1 MKISILT
8 PTRNRPNN
16 CERFIRSVYN
26 TCWVRGDVELLFYV
40 DSDDPAL
47 DIYLELQAL
56 CHTEFVGLHDVK
68 FVVGEPMS
76 VSKSWN
82 ILAEKCVGDI
92 MIMGNDDLV
101 YKTQGWDDVLEK
113 RLIELNDPYYLTWFN
128 DGINSDRHCAFP
140 VISREW
146 YETLG
151 YFSPGVFNFGYND
164 TWVYDIAKRVGKLN
178 YMNDILVEHLHFSV
192 GKSNMDDTY
201 ARNRTQEKGNLYR
214 KDKEIYEQTINDRI
228 NAAKKIKERSSL
240 VNN

>member
-1 MKISILT
+1 MNAISILT

-16 CERFIRSVYN
+16 CDRFIKSLYE
-26 TCWVRGDVELLFYV
+26 TTQYTGTLELLFYV
-40 DSDDPAL
+40 DSDDPAKN
-47 DIYLELQAL
+47 IYKEIEERWQNNFWRV
-56 CHTEFVGLHDVK
+56 EFVIGK
-68 FVVGEPMS
+68 PMS

-82 ILAEKCVGDI
+82 IIAEKSLGDI

-101 YKTQGWDDVLEK
+101 YKTVRWDSKLMARLLE
-113 RLIELNDPYYLTWFN
+113 LDNPYYLSWFN
-128 DGINSDRHCAFP
+128 DGINGNRHCAFP
-140 VISREW
+140 VITREW

-151 YFSPGVFNFGYND
+151 YFSPGIFNFGYND

-178 YMNDILVEHLHFSV
+178 YMNEILVEHLHFSV

-214 KDKEIYEQTINDRI
+214 KDREIYERTVEDRI
-228 NAAKKIKERSSL
+228 IAAEKIKERSNL

>member
-1 MKISILT
+1 MNAISILT

-16 CERFIRSVYN
+16 CDRFIKSLYE
-26 TCWVRGDVELLFYV
+26 TTQYTGTLELLFYV
-40 DSDDPAL
+40 DSDDPAK
-47 DIYLELQAL
+47 DIYKEIEERWQNNFWRV
-56 CHTEFVGLHDVK
+56 EFVI
-68 FVVGEPMS
+68 GEPMS

-82 ILAEKCVGDI
+82 IIAEKSLGDI

-101 YKTQGWDDVLEK
+101 YKTVRWDSKLMARLLE
-113 RLIELNDPYYLTWFN
+113 LDNPYYLSWFN
-128 DGINSDRHCAFP
+128 DGINGNRHCAFP
-140 VISREW
+140 VITREW

-151 YFSPGVFNFGYND
+151 YFSPGIFNFGYND

-178 YMNDILVEHLHFSV
+178 YMNEILVEHLHFSV

-214 KDKEIYEQTINDRI
+214 KDREIYERTVEDRI
-228 NAAKKIKERSSL
+228 IAAEKIKERSNL

>member
-1 MKISILT
+1 MKAISILT

-16 CERFIRSVYN
+16 CDRFIKSLYE
-26 TCWVRGDVELLFYV
+26 TTQYTGTLELLFYV
-40 DSDDPAL
+40 DNDDPAK
-47 DIYLELQAL
+47 DIYKEIEERWQNNFWRV
-56 CHTEFVGLHDVK
+56 EFVI
-68 FVVGEPMS
+68 GEPMS

-82 ILAEKCVGDI
+82 IIAEKSLGDI

-101 YKTQGWDDVLEK
+101 YKTVRWDSKLMAK
-113 RLIELNDPYYLTWFN
+113 LIELDNPYYLTWFN
-128 DGINSDRHCAFP
+128 DGINGNRHCAFP

-146 YETLG
+146 YEALG

-178 YMNDILVEHLHFSV
+178 YMNEILVEHLHFSV

-201 ARNRTQEKGNLYR
+201 ARNRSQEKGNLYR
-214 KDKEIYEQTINDRI
+214 KDKEIYERTVEDRI
-228 NAAKKIKERSSL
+228 LAAEKIKERSSL

>member
-1 MKISILT
+1 MKAISILT

-16 CERFIRSVYN
+16 CDRFIKSLYE
-26 TCWVRGDVELLFYV
+26 TTQYTGTLELLFYV
-40 DSDDPAL
+40 DSDDPAK
-47 DIYLELQAL
+47 DIYKEIEERWQNNFWRV
-56 CHTEFVGLHDVK
+56 EFVI
-68 FVVGEPMS
+68 GEPMS

-82 ILAEKCVGDI
+82 IIAKKSLGDI

-101 YKTQGWDDVLEK
+101 YKTVRWDSKLMAK
-113 RLIELNDPYYLTWFN
+113 LIELDNPYYLTWFN
-128 DGINSDRHCAFP
+128 DGINGNRHCAFP

-178 YMNDILVEHLHFSV
+178 YMNEILVEHLHFSV

-201 ARNRTQEKGNLYR
+201 ARNRSQEKGNLYR
-214 KDKEIYEQTINDRI
+214 KDKEIYERTVEDRI
-228 NAAKKIKERSSL
+228 LAAEKIKERSSL

>member
-1 MKISILT
+1 MNAISILT

-16 CERFIRSVYN
+16 CDRFIKSLYE
-26 TCWVRGDVELLFYV
+26 TTQYTGTLELLFYV
-40 DSDDPAL
+40 DSDDPAK
-47 DIYLELQAL
+47 DIYKEIEERWQNNFWRV
-56 CHTEFVGLHDVK
+56 EFVI
-68 FVVGEPMS
+68 GEPMS

-82 ILAEKCVGDI
+82 IIAKKSLGDI

-101 YKTQGWDDVLEK
+101 YKTVRWDSKLMAK
-113 RLIELNDPYYLTWFN
+113 LIELDNPYYLTWFN
-128 DGINSDRHCAFP
+128 DGINGNRHCAFP

-146 YETLG
+146 YEALG

-178 YMNDILVEHLHFSV
+178 YMNEILVEHLHFSV

-201 ARNRTQEKGNLYR
+201 ARNRSQEKGNLYR
-214 KDKEIYEQTINDRI
+214 KDKEIYERTVEDRI
-228 NAAKKIKERSSL
+228 LAAEKIKERSSL

>member
-1 MKISILT
+1 MNAISILT

-16 CERFIRSVYN
+16 CDRFIKSLYE
-26 TCWVRGDVELLFYV
+26 TTQYTGTLELLFYV
-40 DSDDPAL
+40 DSDDPAK
-47 DIYLELQAL
+47 DIYKEIEERWQNNFWRI
-56 CHTEFVGLHDVK
+56 EFVI
-68 FVVGEPMS
+68 GEPMS

-82 ILAEKCVGDI
+82 IIAEKSLGDI

-101 YKTQGWDDVLEK
+101 YKTVRWDSKLMARLLE
-113 RLIELNDPYYLTWFN
+113 LDNPYYLSWFN
-128 DGINSDRHCAFP
+128 DGINGNRHCAFP
-140 VISREW
+140 VITREW

-151 YFSPGVFNFGYND
+151 YFSPGIFNFGYND

-178 YMNDILVEHLHFSV
+178 YMDEILVEHLHFSV

-214 KDKEIYEQTINDRI
+214 KDREIYERTVEDRI
-228 NAAKKIKERSSL
+228 IAAEKIKERSNL

>member
-1 MKISILT
+1 MKAISILT

-16 CERFIRSVYN
+16 CDRFIKSLYE
-26 TCWVRGDVELLFYV
+26 TTQYTGTLELLFYV
-40 DSDDPAL
+40 DSDDPAK
-47 DIYLELQAL
+47 DIYKEIEERWQNNFWRV
-56 CHTEFVGLHDVK
+56 EFVI
-68 FVVGEPMS
+68 GEPMS

-82 ILAEKCVGDI
+82 IIAKKSLGDI

-101 YKTQGWDDVLEK
+101 YKTVRWDSKLMA
-113 RLIELNDPYYLTWFN
+113 RLIELDNPYYLSWFN
-128 DGINSDRHCAFP
+128 DGINGNRHCAFP
-140 VISREW
+140 VITREW

-178 YMNDILVEHLHFSV
+178 YMNEILVEHLHFSV

-214 KDKEIYEQTINDRI
+214 KDREIYERTSEDRI
-228 NAAKKIKERSSL
+228 IAAEKIKERSDL

>member
-1 MKISILT
+1 MNAISILT

-16 CERFIRSVYN
+16 CDRFIKSLYE
-26 TCWVRGDVELLFYV
+26 TTQYTGTLELLFYV
-40 DSDDPAL
+40 DSDDPAK
-47 DIYLELQAL
+47 DIYKEIEERWQNNFWRV
-56 CHTEFVGLHDVK
+56 EFVI
-68 FVVGEPMS
+68 GEPMS

-82 ILAEKCVGDI
+82 IIAKKSLGDI

-101 YKTQGWDDVLEK
+101 YKTVRWDSKLMA
-113 RLIELNDPYYLTWFN
+113 RLIELDNPYYLSWFN
-128 DGINSDRHCAFP
+128 DGINGNRHCAFP
-140 VISREW
+140 VITREW

-178 YMNDILVEHLHFSV
+178 YMNEILVEHLHFSV

-201 ARNRTQEKGNLYR
+201 ARNRSQEKGNLYR
-214 KDKEIYEQTINDRI
+214 KDKEIYERTIEDRI
-228 NAAKKIKERSSL
+228 LAAEKIKERSSL

>member
-1 MKISILT
+1 MNAISILT

-16 CERFIRSVYN
+16 CDRFIKSLYE
-26 TCWVRGDVELLFYV
+26 TTQYTGTLELLFYV
-40 DSDDPAL
+40 DSDDPAK
-47 DIYLELQAL
+47 DIYKEIEERWQNNFWRV
-56 CHTEFVGLHDVK
+56 EFVIGK
-68 FVVGEPMS
+68 PMS

-82 ILAEKCVGDI
+82 IIAEKSLGDI

-101 YKTQGWDDVLEK
+101 YKTVRWDSKLMARLLE
-113 RLIELNDPYYLTWFN
+113 LDNPYYLSWFN
-128 DGINSDRHCAFP
+128 DGINGNRHCAFP
-140 VISREW
+140 VITREW

-151 YFSPGVFNFGYND
+151 YFSPGIFNFGYND

-178 YMNDILVEHLHFSV
+178 YMNEILVEHLHFSV

-214 KDKEIYEQTINDRI
+214 KDREIYERTVEDRI
-228 NAAKKIKERSSL
+228 IAAEKIKERSNL

>member
-1 MKISILT
+1 MNAISILT

-16 CERFIRSVYN
+16 CDRFIKSLYE
-26 TCWVRGDVELLFYV
+26 TTQYTGTLELLFYV
-40 DSDDPAL
+40 DSDDPAK
-47 DIYLELQAL
+47 DIYKEIEERWQNNFWRI
-56 CHTEFVGLHDVK
+56 EFVI
-68 FVVGEPMS
+68 GEPMS

-82 ILAEKCVGDI
+82 IIAEKSLGDI

-101 YKTQGWDDVLEK
+101 YKTVRWDSKLMARLLE
-113 RLIELNDPYYLTWFN
+113 LDNPYYLSWFN
-128 DGINSDRHCAFP
+128 DGINGNRHCAFP
-140 VISREW
+140 VITREW

-151 YFSPGVFNFGYND
+151 YFSPGIFNFGYND

-178 YMNDILVEHLHFSV
+178 YMNEILVEHLHFSV

-214 KDKEIYEQTINDRI
+214 KDREIYERTVEDRI
-228 NAAKKIKERSSL
+228 IAAEKIKERSNL

>member
-1 MKISILT
+1 MKAISILT

-16 CERFIRSVYN
+16 CDRFIKSLYE
-26 TCWVRGDVELLFYV
+26 TTQYTGTLELLFYV
-40 DSDDPAL
+40 DSDDPAK
-47 DIYLELQAL
+47 DIYKEIEERWQNNFWRV
-56 CHTEFVGLHDVK
+56 EFVI
-68 FVVGEPMS
+68 GEPMS

-82 ILAEKCVGDI
+82 IIAKKSLGDI

-101 YKTQGWDDVLEK
+101 YKTVRWDSKLMAK
-113 RLIELNDPYYLTWFN
+113 LIELDNPYYLTWFN
-128 DGINSDRHCAFP
+128 DGINGNRHCAFP

-146 YETLG
+146 YEALG

-178 YMNDILVEHLHFSV
+178 YMSEILVEHLHFSV

-201 ARNRTQEKGNLYR
+201 ARNRSQEKGNLYR
-214 KDKEIYEQTINDRI
+214 KDKEIYERTVEDRI
-228 NAAKKIKERSSL
+228 LAAEKIKERSSL

>member
-1 MKISILT
+1 MNAISILT

-16 CERFIRSVYN
+16 CDRFIKSLYE
-26 TCWVRGDVELLFYV
+26 TTQYTGTLELLFYV
-40 DSDDPAL
+40 DSDDPAK
-47 DIYLELQAL
+47 DIYKEIEERWQNNFWRV
-56 CHTEFVGLHDVK
+56 EFVI
-68 FVVGEPMS
+68 GEPMS

-82 ILAEKCVGDI
+82 IIAKKSLGDI

-101 YKTQGWDDVLEK
+101 YKTVRWDSKLMARLLE
-113 RLIELNDPYYLTWFN
+113 LDNPYYLSWFN
-128 DGINSDRHCAFP
+128 DGINGNRHCAFP
-140 VISREW
+140 VITREW

-178 YMNDILVEHLHFSV
+178 YMNEILVEHLHFSV

-201 ARNRTQEKGNLYR
+201 ARNRSQEKGNLYR
-214 KDKEIYEQTINDRI
+214 KDKEIYERTVEDRI
-228 NAAKKIKERSSL
+228 LAAEKIKERSSL

>member
-1 MKISILT
+1 MNAISILT

-16 CERFIRSVYN
+16 CDRFIKSLYE
-26 TCWVRGDVELLFYV
+26 TTQYTGTLELLFYV
-40 DSDDPAL
+40 DSDDPAK
-47 DIYLELQAL
+47 DIYKEIEERWQNNFWRV
-56 CHTEFVGLHDVK
+56 EFVIGK
-68 FVVGEPMS
+68 PMS

-82 ILAEKCVGDI
+82 IIAEKSLGDI

-101 YKTQGWDDVLEK
+101 YKTVRWDSKLMARLLE
-113 RLIELNDPYYLTWFN
+113 LDNPYYLSWFN
-128 DGINSDRHCAFP
+128 DGINGNRHCAFP
-140 VISREW
+140 VITREW

-151 YFSPGVFNFGYND
+151 YFSPGIFNFGYND

-178 YMNDILVEHLHFSV
+178 YMNEILVEHLHFSV

-214 KDKEIYEQTINDRI
+214 KDREIYERTVEDRI
-228 NAAKKIKERSSL
+228 IASEKIKERSDL

>member
-1 MKISILT
+1 MNAISILT

-16 CERFIRSVYN
+16 CDRFIKSLYE
-26 TCWVRGDVELLFYV
+26 TTQYTGTLELLFYV
-40 DSDDPAL
+40 DSDDPAK
-47 DIYLELQAL
+47 DIYKEIEERWQNNFWRV
-56 CHTEFVGLHDVK
+56 EFVI
-68 FVVGEPMS
+68 GEPMS

-82 ILAEKCVGDI
+82 IIAKKSLGDI

-101 YKTQGWDDVLEK
+101 YKTVRWDSKLMAK
-113 RLIELNDPYYLTWFN
+113 LIELDNPYYLTWFN
-128 DGINSDRHCAFP
+128 DGINGNRHCAFP

-146 YETLG
+146 YEALG

-178 YMNDILVEHLHFSV
+178 YMSEILVEHLHFSV

-201 ARNRTQEKGNLYR
+201 ARNRSQEKGNLYR
-214 KDKEIYEQTINDRI
+214 KDKEIYERTVEDRI
-228 NAAKKIKERSSL
+228 LAAEKIKERSSL

>member
-1 MKISILT
+1 MNAISILT

-16 CERFIRSVYN
+16 CDRFIKSLYE
-26 TCWVRGDVELLFYV
+26 TTQYTGTLELLFYV
-40 DSDDPAL
+40 DSDDPAK
-47 DIYLELQAL
+47 DIYKEIEERWQNNFWRV
-56 CHTEFVGLHDVK
+56 EFVI
-68 FVVGEPMS
+68 GEPMS

-82 ILAEKCVGDI
+82 IIAKKSLGDI

-101 YKTQGWDDVLEK
+101 YKTVRWDSKLMAK
-113 RLIELNDPYYLTWFN
+113 LIELDNPYYLTWFN
-128 DGINSDRHCAFP
+128 DGINGNRHCAFP

-146 YETLG
+146 YEALG

-178 YMNDILVEHLHFSV
+178 YMSEILVEHLHFSV

-214 KDKEIYEQTINDRI
+214 KDKEIYERTVEDRI
-228 NAAKKIKERSSL
+228 IAATKIKERSNL
-240 VNN
+240 VDS

>member
-1 MKISILT
+1 MNAISILT

-16 CERFIRSVYN
+16 CDRFIKSLYE
-26 TCWVRGDVELLFYV
+26 TTQYTGTLELLFYV
-40 DSDDPAL
+40 DSDDPAK
-47 DIYLELQAL
+47 DIYKEIEERWQNNFWRV
-56 CHTEFVGLHDVK
+56 EFVI
-68 FVVGEPMS
+68 GEPMS

-82 ILAEKCVGDI
+82 IIAKKSLGDI

-101 YKTQGWDDVLEK
+101 YKTVRWDSKLMAK
-113 RLIELNDPYYLTWFN
+113 LIELDNPYYLTWFN
-128 DGINSDRHCAFP
+128 DGINGNRHCAFP

-178 YMNDILVEHLHFSV
+178 YMDEILVEHLHFSV

-201 ARNRTQEKGNLYR
+201 ARNRSQEKGNLYR
-214 KDKEIYEQTINDRI
+214 KDKEIYERTVEDRI
-228 NAAKKIKERSSL
+228 LAAEKIKERSSL

>member
-1 MKISILT
+1 MNAISILT

-16 CERFIRSVYN
+16 CDRFIKSLYE
-26 TCWVRGDVELLFYV
+26 TTQYTGTLELLFYV
-40 DSDDPAL
+40 DSDDPAK
-47 DIYLELQAL
+47 DIYKEIEERWQNNFWRV
-56 CHTEFVGLHDVK
+56 EFVI
-68 FVVGEPMS
+68 GEPMS

-82 ILAEKCVGDI
+82 IIAKKSLGDI

-101 YKTQGWDDVLEK
+101 YKTVRWDSKLMAK
-113 RLIELNDPYYLTWFN
+113 LIELDNPYYLTWFN
-128 DGINSDRHCAFP
+128 DGINGNRHCAFP

-178 YMNDILVEHLHFSV
+178 YMNEILVEHLHFSV

-201 ARNRTQEKGNLYR
+201 ARNRSQEKGNLYR
-214 KDKEIYEQTINDRI
+214 KDKEIYERTIEDRI
-228 NAAKKIKERSSL
+228 LAAEKIKERSSL